1 MSYSKS
7 NYHSSLFYDF
17 ELCAIKLNQCRL
29 DRLRKDIMMKTL
41 DEITSILR
49 EHKQELRQKYGVK
62 ETGLFGSYVRGDQ
75 KVTSDID
82 IVADFEKPISLLELV
97 GVEIYLSEILK
108 AKVDLIP
115 REDIREELKE
125 SILKEIVKV

>member
-1 MSYSKS
+1 
-7 NYHSSLFYDF
+7 
-17 ELCAIKLNQCRL
+17 
-29 DRLRKDIMMKTL
+29 MKTL
-41 DEITSILR
+41 DEIKSILR

-62 ETGLFGSYVRGDQ
+62 ETGLFGSYVRGEQ

>member
-1 MSYSKS
+1 
-7 NYHSSLFYDF
+7 
-17 ELCAIKLNQCRL
+17 
-29 DRLRKDIMMKTL
+29 MKTL
-41 DEITSILR
+41 DEIKSILR

-62 ETGLFGSYVRGDQ
+62 ETGLFGSYVRGEQ

-82 IVADFEKPISLLELV
+82 IVADFEEPISLLELV
-97 GVEIYLSEILK
+97 RVEIYLSEILN

-125 SILKEIVKV
+125 SILKETVKV

>member
-1 MSYSKS
+1 
-7 NYHSSLFYDF
+7 
-17 ELCAIKLNQCRL
+17 
-29 DRLRKDIMMKTL
+29 MKTL
-41 DEITSILR
+41 DEIKSILR

-62 ETGLFGSYVRGDQ
+62 ETGLFGSYVRGEQ

-82 IVADFEKPISLLELV
+82 IVADFEEPISLLELV
-97 GVEIYLSEILK
+97 RVEIYLSEILN

-125 SILKEIVKV
+125 SILAETVKV